1 MQFVATTVEKTAR
14 LVVNASFA
22 LARFS
27 KRKLITSDTV
37 ISLYRAPRPE
47 NAFYGM
53 GLLTADEVYVPLAR
67 DVALILMPRDDMDG
81 VRLHASTAMAKH
93 INLVVGANSRRWIF
107 HHPDD
112 LPLDGIDLP
121 PWSERKMQISQS
133 PKDFLP
139 DDASA
144 ANT

>member
-14 LVVNASFA
+14 LVVNASFT
-22 LARFS
+22 LVRFS

-37 ISLYRAPRPE
+37 ISLHRAPRPE

-53 GLLTADEVYVPLAR
+53 GLLTADEVHAPLAR

-93 INLVVGANSRRWIF
+93 INLVVGANSQRWVF

-112 LPLDGIDLP
+112 SPLESIDLP
-121 PWSERKMQISQS
+121 PWSGRKMRISQS

-139 DDASA
+139 DDAGTT
-144 ANT
+144 NT